1 MIHVKFVS
9 KEDLFLRGIA
19 EIVRSLGGELLPD
32 FSNAEDIL
40 NILRSSM
47 LPPGVQP
54 TVEDALE
61 EIRRL
66 IAERQGRWPVPGQWQ
81 YTPDPNVT
89 WAPVTNPYS
98 TGHFFDWGTGYS
110 ITTSGTIKLD
120 NMATTPTNI
129 IENSNSSSDYVNYTS
144 NLIDYEKI

>member
-1 MIHVKFVS
+1 M
-9 KEDLFLRGIA
+9 LRPCSTLSIA
-19 EIVRSLGGELLPD
+19 TSQRVEPA
-32 FSNAEDIL
+32 FSCAVPCP
-40 NILRSSM
+40 R
-47 LPPGVQP
+47 
-54 TVEDALE
+54 
-61 EIRRL
+61 
-66 IAERQGRWPVPGQWQ
+66 PVPGQWQ

-98 TGHFFDWGTGYS
+98 TGHFFEWGTGYS